1 MKLPYIKNGKKLQI
15 HLFSYLYS
23 LDFYRDFNSILE
35 LTEFL
40 QDECFISNK
49 KNARKEYEFY
59 YASMNN

>member
-1 MKLPYIKNGKKLQI
+1 MKLPYIKNGKKLQV
-15 HLFSYLYS
+15 HCFGYLYS
-23 LDFYRDFNSILE
+23 LDLYRDFNSILE

-40 QDECFISNK
+40 QDEDFISNK

>member
-15 HLFSYLYS
+15 HCFDYLYS

-40 QDECFISNK
+40 QDEGFISNK